1 MPVPPSPLASAL
13 ASCLQV
19 FPQVCRLCSLPRAS
33 LKTSVAVGEAL
44 RQARFRSLKGMISWT
59 MCDVEMYVREKCVM
73 YVREKWSAGL
83 AGLLG
88 NCCSGYYL

>member
-1 MPVPPSPLASAL
+1 MRLLLALVLVARSHAHPPP
-13 ASCLQV
+13 
-19 FPQVCRLCSLPRAS
+19 
-33 LKTSVAVGEAL
+33 
-44 RQARFRSLKGMISWT
+44 T